1 MTGIIYNARS
11 TLIRIGKALPF
22 VICAFV
28 MFSYIETTF
37 AIMTDSFVEWGG
49 YIIPK
54 KPITWMFSHFV
65 EYNTQTLVILW
76 VLSIAIRT
84 CLHNKCA
91 CAYITL
97 NTFEKSFFDFELE
110 PSAIY
115 CICIVNIIISGWLV
129 QKGIKMTKNK

>member
-54 KPITWMFSHFV
+54 KPITWMISPFI

-84 CLHNKCA
+84 CAYNKCS
-91 CAYITL
+91 CAYLTL
-97 NTFEKSFFDFELE
+97 NMFEKSFFDFELE
-110 PSAIY
+110 PTYIFF
-115 CICIVNIIISGWLV
+115 ICMLNIAISGYLTW
-129 QKGIKMTKNK
+129 KGVKRL